1 VRTGQG
7 GLDSHHVEALDF
19 DPGSQDD
26 VVAHVATFNSD
37 EVGPSRLE
45 AAVYDVEIAVGVVD
59 LGLIYRY
66 DEHKAPTFALGVQ
79 ITGLDIPAIRPLDAE
94 ALGRRVAGRSIK
106 PVAKQHGEE

>member
-66 DEHKAPTFALGVQ
+66 DEH
-79 ITGLDIPAIRPLDAE
+79 IRANICFGCSDHRARYSRDQTSRCRGFG
-94 ALGRRVAGRSIK
+94 AAGC
-106 PVAKQHGEE
+106 G